1 MKRYNIILLLIA
13 TLCIA
18 LFVSKINRTISEK
31 FANIDTEPQEYYILR
46 KCMYDG
52 CQCKP
57 GYEKKLGALECT
69 LCDEY
74 SIKSNVS
81 STTYETCT
89 PSCVG
94 LKRPNSKR
102 TACTSH
108 DPTNSIMDIDTNE
121 PDCPA
126 GAVPIESRH
135 ELTVCSCSNDFAEI
149 KTVDGTMKCW
159 YPEGYYSNGVCPPN
173 YIQNSNISYNSSTLC
188 TKCTDEYTIPNA
200 SRTKCICGQGTFL
213 DMKTGKCVNDS
224 YLYDILQNKKTL
236 FTDDTTTTI
245 SKVHMPIESTINSID
260 MRYLKKEKGLSN
272 IILYANREIP
282 SGSNPQMSDYGDLYI
297 TRHYFSNNTYHEL
310 STSGISLADESLSYP
325 RNITTSTEDDNAYPF
340 KIDFEIPSS
349 EIIDLATNDANSISL
364 EITPHCKQ
372 DITLC
377 GDSGLSD
384 GIYDA
389 CGCLEYNYTIG
400 DGGYAFMKD
409 TVAKPIN
416 HNNDHNNSLSNYN
429 TAVDT
434 TTRKPLRNIT
444 GGRGVINH
452 PYVNHWRSLKFDD
465 LSRYVVNGRTHHVNG
480 ELYSHYVSPDFD
492 DNWFLPRVG
501 ESNFSYDIRT
511 LPYVHE
517 DTDNRVHGMKRMK
530 YDKLDLFRY
539 FSMISAKG
547 IRSGQSTEDN
557 YAFFVTFPDGTPVVD
572 NEGCTASDIN
582 TGNLHLYNNNV
593 CFGNSDTA
601 AGPIYISERD
611 YKYAAY
617 TKCEASQSVCD
628 ALLHSKKRL
637 RATINLVYGQKSLY
651 GMSTLKNDISGG
663 INMDKCFNSVFGI
676 DHKMGPKHMLNP
688 YNNDL
693 HTLYETHLPTF
704 DNPFSG
710 MECGDQSFESYDLAR
725 YMYIMHTHGR
735 SEYDY
740 RWLQSMSTLR
750 TNFNL
755 HSINILT
762 TVLSSIDPKFWG
774 GNLNYL
780 NPTLCLHDKDPNKE
794 YVISAWPGSYNRD
807 CALKF
812 DDGVGKPSSE
822 SHDDGEGQTCT
833 FASDSEI
840 EDLKGLLAT
849 ADESL
854 DDIKG
859 IDISP
864 FFKLNHTFKSGK
876 TASVDYW
883 NSILLSQED
892 KATFEDDNVRV
903 MFIQNIYSS
912 DPNNGVLIAYLPKL
926 KLKKTLKKK
935 VDGTEEDI
943 DITDIQQ
950 FMGIDDAAL
959 WYPKIYTGA
968 DADQLD
974 SRMAN
979 GFSSYG
985 GFHPAGC
992 MVGNHAKNIFD
1003 TVLFMIKYF
1012 NDNETVYDEE
1022 MDASV
1027 RKDLRDP
1034 YHEHTTIDDILDNLY
1049 ILGRYTANETAEFD
1063 NTDREYDN
1071 NKYTGTYSRKSEFY
1085 KNRGVRPN
1093 YYTKDKDTGT
1103 RHDLETNWFKID
1115 LRSKLEDSTDST
1127 NNTQYIIEHPLQ
1139 QRKIMDPYTSSHTI
1153 DRMIEDRYLEYP
1165 FMPLF
1170 LRMEKAKQ
1178 ST

>member
-121 PDCPA
+121 PDCPT

-297 TRHYFSNNTYHEL
+297 TRHYFSNNAYHEL

-325 RNITTSTEDDNAYPF
+325 RNITTSTDDDNAYPF

-349 EIIDLATNDANSISL
+349 EIIELATNEANLISL
-364 EITPHCKQ
+364 KITPQCKQ

-377 GDSGLSD
+377 GDIGLSD
-384 GIYDA
+384 GIYDE

-416 HNNDHNNSLSNYN
+416 HDNLGNNSLSIYN

-434 TTRKPLRNIT
+434 TTRKPLRNII
-444 GGRGVINH
+444 GVTNS
-452 PYVNHWRSLKFDD
+452 PKVNHWRSLKFDD
-465 LSRYVVNGRTHHVNG
+465 LTH
-480 ELYSHYVSPDFD
+480 ERSPDFD

-557 YAFFVTFPDGTPVVD
+557 YAFFVTFPDGTPVID

-582 TGNLHLYNNNV
+582 TGNLHLYNNNM

-601 AGPIYISERD
+601 TEIPSGTSD
-611 YKYAAY
+611 YKYASY

-628 ALLHSKKRL
+628 TLSHSKKRL

-651 GMSTLKNDISGG
+651 GMRDSHRSIVTR
-663 INMDKCFNSVFGI
+663 FQNSVFGI
-676 DHKMGPKHMLNP
+676 DYFIGPKHLTNP
-688 YNNDL
+688 LGLDDDCGKHDSSWDWANLCDILYNQYDRTKSAKLKAERNHWERQNVQDWL
-693 HTLYETHLPTF
+693 ITRTGTSAGSTDDPYTWYAETYF
-704 DNPFSG
+704 
-710 MECGDQSFESYDLAR
+710 
-725 YMYIMHTHGR
+725 
-735 SEYDY
+735 
-740 RWLQSMSTLR
+740 
-750 TNFNL
+750 
-755 HSINILT
+755 
-762 TVLSSIDPKFWG
+762 DPKLWG

-812 DDGVGKPSSE
+812 DDELGAPHTD
-822 SHDDGEGQTCT
+822 SHDDGYGQTCT
-833 FASDSEI
+833 FASYSEI
-840 EDLKGLLAT
+840 EALKESLAP
-849 ADESL
+849 ADGNL

-864 FFKLNHTFKSGK
+864 FFKLGHTFESDKK
-876 TASVDYW
+876 ASSDYW
-883 NSILLSQED
+883 ESILPVD
-892 KATFEDDNVRV
+892 DIATFEADNVRV

-926 KLKKTLKKK
+926 KLKKTFKTATNQDVDIRDIREYLVDPAFELKNTLGILNISGFKPYDATPNRGLNAIEYSD
-935 VDGTEEDI
+935 VVVTLEAI
-943 DITDIQQ
+943 IQ
-950 FMGIDDAAL
+950 I
-959 WYPKIYTGA
+959 
-968 DADQLD
+968 
-974 SRMAN
+974 
-979 GFSSYG
+979 
-985 GFHPAGC
+985 
-992 MVGNHAKNIFD
+992 
-1003 TVLFMIKYF
+1003 F
-1012 NDNETVYDEE
+1012 NDYETVYDEE
-1022 MDASV
+1022 MGDSV

-1034 YHEHTTIDDILDNLY
+1034 YHENTTIDDILDNLY
-1049 ILGRYTANETAEFD
+1049 ILGRYTANETSEFD
-1063 NTDREYDN
+1063 NTDIEYDN
-1071 NKYTGTYSRKSEFY
+1071 NKYTVYSRKSDFY

-1093 YYTKDKDTGT
+1093 YYTKDKDTRT

-1115 LRSKLEDSTDST
+1115 LRSKLEDSTDDE

-1153 DRMIEDRYLEYP
+1153 DRMIEDTYLEYP

-1170 LRMEKAKQ
+1170 LRMEKAKK
-1178 ST
+1178 